1 MKAIFQNS
9 YPKRTKN
16 NTVVDVFVY
25 SVEGND
31 QELDAY
37 RDAKGSEYRED
48 SDTGKPL
55 WFSLNYVGETCPMII
70 TTNGNVVA
78 DTSQLRKAANLV
90 GQYDFLKEQLADR
103 LLGQLGFDSPRSRQ
117 SVQNQTPKTEK
128 IDDFKQIE
136 EKTEAPVDQNAGSDP
151 GIDPFNI

>member
-1 MKAIFQNS
+1 MKAVFKNS

-25 SVEGND
+25 GVEGTD
-31 QELDAY
+31 DELLAY
-37 RDAKGSEYRED
+37 EDAKGSEYRED
-48 SDTGKPL
+48 SETGQPL
-55 WFSLNYVGETCPMII
+55 FFSLNYVGEVCPMII

-103 LLGQLGFDSPRSRQ
+103 LLGSLGFDNPRSSK
-117 SVQNQTPKTEK
+117 SVQTPVIKQDDKLENKKDTPEPQKT
-128 IDDFKQIE
+128 
-136 EKTEAPVDQNAGSDP
+136 GSES

>member
-1 MKAIFQNS
+1 MRAVFQNS

-16 NTVVDVFVY
+16 NNIVDVFVY
-25 SVEGND
+25 SVDGTEA
-31 QELDAY
+31 ELEAY
-37 RDAKGSEYRED
+37 KDAKGAEYRED
-48 SDTGKPL
+48 SETGKPL
-55 WFSLNYVGETCPMII
+55 WFSLNYVGEVCPMII

-103 LLGQLGFDSPRSRQ
+103 LLGQLGFDNPRSRQ
-117 SVQNQTPKTEK
+117 SVQTPINKVEEK
-128 IDDFKQIE
+128 IE
-136 EKTEAPVDQNAGSDP
+136 EKTGAPEVENAGSDP

>member
-1 MKAIFQNS
+1 MKANFQNS

-25 SVEGND
+25 SVEGTD
-31 QELDAY
+31 VELEAY

-117 SVQNQTPKTEK
+117 SVQNQAPKADK

-136 EKTEAPVDQNAGSDP
+136 AKTEAPVDQNAGSDA

>member
-1 MKAIFQNS
+1 MKAVFQNS

-16 NTVVDVFVY
+16 NNIVDVFVY
-25 SVEGND
+25 SVDGTEA
-31 QELDAY
+31 ELEAY
-37 RDAKGSEYRED
+37 KDAKGAEYRED
-48 SDTGKPL
+48 SETGKPL
-55 WFSLNYVGETCPMII
+55 WFSLNYVGEVCPMII

-103 LLGQLGFDSPRSRQ
+103 LLGQLGFDNPRSRQ
-117 SVQNQTPKTEK
+117 SVQTPINKVEDKTEG
-128 IDDFKQIE
+128 
-136 EKTEAPVDQNAGSDP
+136 KTEAPEVENAGSDP

>member
-1 MKAIFQNS
+1 MKAVFQNS

-16 NTVVDVFVY
+16 NNIVDVFVY
-25 SVEGND
+25 SVDGTEA
-31 QELDAY
+31 ELDAY
-37 RDAKGSEYRED
+37 KDAKGSEYRED
-48 SDTGKPL
+48 SESGKPL
-55 WFSLNYVGETCPMII
+55 WFSLNYVGEVCPMII

-103 LLGQLGFDSPRSRQ
+103 LLGQLGFDNPRTRA
-117 SVQNQTPKTEK
+117 SVQTPINKVEE
-128 IDDFKQIE
+128 QME
-136 EKTEAPVDQNAGSDP
+136 EKPQSSVEENAGSVE

>member
-25 SVEGND
+25 SVEGTD
-31 QELDAY
+31 VELEAY

-117 SVQNQTPKTEK
+117 SVQNQTPKTDK

-136 EKTEAPVDQNAGSDP
+136 EKTEDPVDQNAGSDA

>member
-117 SVQNQTPKTEK
+117 SVQTPTNKVETPVEN
-128 IDDFKQIE
+128 
-136 EKTEAPVDQNAGSDP
+136 KTEASVDQNAGSDP